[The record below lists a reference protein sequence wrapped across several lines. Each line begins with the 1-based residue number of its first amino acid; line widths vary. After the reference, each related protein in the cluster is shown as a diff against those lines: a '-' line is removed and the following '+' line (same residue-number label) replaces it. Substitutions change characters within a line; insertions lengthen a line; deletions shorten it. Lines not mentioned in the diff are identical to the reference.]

1 MVKRFSRQRGY
12 TQSLTTVANFQKI
25 LSYSVHALVCH
36 LFALVFGP
44 LALSF
49 YLYNMKFLIVGLGN
63 IGPEYAHTRH
73 NIGFDIADQLV
84 KDLDGD
90 FELLKL
96 AYYAEVSFK
105 GKKLHV
111 IKPTTFMNLSGKAVN
126 YWMKDLKIAPE
137 NVLVLVDDL
146 ALPLGKLRMKLQGS
160 SAGHNGLKSIEELC
174 GGQNY
179 ARLRFGISDNFRKG
193 QQAEY
198 VLGSFDK
205 NEQKE
210 LPTLI
215 NRGVSMI
222 KSFVTIGPA
231 QTMTLF
237 NK

>member
-1 MVKRFSRQRGY
+1 
-12 TQSLTTVANFQKI
+12 
-25 LSYSVHALVCH
+25 
-36 LFALVFGP
+36 
-44 LALSF
+44 
-49 YLYNMKFLIVGLGN
+49 MKFLIVGLGN

-84 KDLDGD
+84 DSLGGN
-90 FELLKL
+90 FEHSRL
-96 AYYAEVSFK
+96 AYYSEVGHK

-126 YWMKDLKIAPE
+126 YWMKELKILPE
-137 NVLVLVDDL
+137 NVLVIVDDL

-193 QQAEY
+193 RQADY
-198 VLGSFDK
+198 VLSTFDK
-205 NEQKE
+205 DEQKE
-210 LPTLI
+210 LPVLI
-215 NRGVSMI
+215 NRGVTMI
-222 KSFVTIGPA
+222 KSFATIGAA

>member
-1 MVKRFSRQRGY
+1 
-12 TQSLTTVANFQKI
+12 
-25 LSYSVHALVCH
+25 
-36 LFALVFGP
+36 
-44 LALSF
+44 
-49 YLYNMKFLIVGLGN
+49 MKFLIVGLGN
-63 IGPEYAHTRH
+63 IGPEYANTRH
-73 NIGFDIADQLV
+73 NIGFNIADELV
-84 KDLDGD
+84 AGLEGS
-90 FELLKL
+90 FELLRL
-96 AYYAEVSFK
+96 AYYAEVSYK

-126 YWMKDLKIAPE
+126 YWMKELKIAPE

-160 SAGHNGLKSIEELC
+160 SAGHNGLKSIEEVC

-193 QQAEY
+193 MQAEY
-198 VLGSFDK
+198 VLGPFDK
-205 NEQKE
+205 DEQKE

-215 NRGVSMI
+215 NRGVTMI
-222 KSFVTIGPA
+222 KSFVTIGPS